1 MVMTNQ
7 INKRNDM
14 AKTNEEL
21 MEMQIVQNEAIEILI
36 AKIEDLEKRFEA
48 LQSACGNDNIR
59 INKLEGE

>member
-1 MVMTNQ
+1 
-7 INKRNDM
+7 M